1 MSKIHFKNKFP
12 APQYLGSKFIHL
24 DWIMSHIPENISTV
38 LDAFA
43 GSQSVSYRF
52 KQMGFETHTN
62 DLMMFSH
69 SIGKSLIENKN
80 EILTSND
87 IEYLFSDNKKLKEGY
102 SLIYDNFTDIFF
114 ESSESISL
122 DCFKFNIDNSDFSE
136 YKKELSHT
144 ILFRALTQK
153 IIMGHFGHAQ
163 ALNYAKNPERVR
175 RNPTIARPI
184 KDLFADLVNEYN
196 NSIFDNKKNNKSY
209 NESIIDLLPKLKNID
224 LVYFDPPYI
233 GSHSDYQS
241 FYHLLETF
249 RRYWKDKDFIN
260 KIKRYEP
267 KLKSGFETKRDAINS
282 FNNLFENSK
291 NIPYWILSYNDNS
304 YPNKEVMFNLLS
316 KYKEVKLETFYYKK
330 GRGGKG
336 SKKGSSELLFICS
349 PKKK

>member
-1 MSKIHFKNKFP
+1 MNKILFNNNFP
-12 APQYLGSKFIHL
+12 YPQYLGSKFIHL
-24 DWIMSHIPENISTV
+24 DWIMSQIPDNVSRV

-52 KQMGFETHTN
+52 KQMGFETYTN

-69 SIGKSLIENKN
+69 SIGKSLIENQN
-80 EILTSND
+80 EKLTGED
-87 IEYLFSDNKKLKEGY
+87 VEYLFGDNKKLKNGY
-102 SLIYDNFTDIFF
+102 SLIFDTFTNVFF
-114 ESSESISL
+114 EPSESIVL
-122 DCFKFNIDNSDFSE
+122 DCFKFNIDNSNFSE
-136 YKKELSHT
+136 YKKELSYT

-163 ALNYAKNPERVR
+163 ALNYAKNPDRVR

-184 KDLFADLVNEYN
+184 KDLFTDLVNEYN
-196 NSIFDNKKNNKSY
+196 DSIFDNKRNNKSY
-209 NESIIDLLPKLKNID
+209 NESISDLLPKLKNVD

-249 RRYWKDKDFIN
+249 RRYWKEKDFVN

-267 KLKSGFETKRDAINS
+267 KLISGFETKGDAIKS
-282 FNNLFENSK
+282 FNQLFENSK
-291 NIPYWILSYNDNS
+291 NIPHWILSYNDNS
-304 YPNKEVMFNLLS
+304 YPGKDEMFNMLS
-316 KYKEVKLETFYYKK
+316 KYKEVRLETFYYEK
-330 GRGGKG
+330 GRGGRG

-349 PKKK
+349 PKK